1 MGGALIIL
9 LQPLKPPPLVNP
21 PAYVVSGPASS
32 GDVLSWGV
40 SIDRNRTDANIVL
53 LSVEPVSPSGLEI
66 VGKGSFDPM
75 AYPGGIGLLEGYPP
89 DGYTFAPVEGTVIPP
104 REYRHVVFGVRL
116 ADGADRGSICGV
128 KVTYEH
134 ERLRYDLILDFQLH
148 LLPPEET
155 QSPAPS
161 LDSSACPSS

>member
-1 MGGALIIL
+1 MVGGALIIL

-32 GDVLSWGV
+32 GDVLSWGIQ
-40 SIDRNRTDANIVL
+40 IDRNRTDADIVL

-66 VGKGSFDPM
+66 VGEGSYDP
-75 AYPGGIGLLEGYPP
+75 YPSGIGLVEGYPP
-89 DGYTFAPVEGTVIPP
+89 QGFDFAAVEGTVIPP

-116 ADGADRGSICGV
+116 ASGADRGSICGV
-128 KVTYEH
+128 RVAYVH
-134 ERLRYDLILDFQLH
+134 ERRRYDLILDFQLH
-148 LLPPEET
+148 LLPPDET

-161 LDSSACPSS
+161 VDSGACPSS